1 MATSGTTAFTLDLVE
16 IGEEAFER
24 CGAEMRSGYDVR
36 KMRRS
41 MNLLLLEWANRGVN
55 LWTLDQGVVPL
66 VAGQATYTLPADTVD
81 IMEQVL
87 RTGSG
92 ATQTDLV
99 MPRVAFPDY
108 AALVNKTTTGRP
120 TQVWVNRQ
128 AAAPQVTF
136 YPTPDAGGPYTF
148 VYWRM
153 RRMQD
158 AGDGANTM
166 DVPFR
171 LLPALVAGLAYHLCL
186 KVPEAGDRL
195 NVLKAQ
201 YDEAWAMA
209 ADEDRD
215 RAPVR
220 FVPSIAR
227 L

>member
-1 MATSGTTAFTLDLVE
+1 MATSGTTTFTLDLVE

-55 LWTLDQGVVPL
+55 LWTLDQGAVPL

-108 AALVNKTTTGRP
+108 AALVNKTATGRP

-136 YPTPDAGGPYTF
+136 YPTPDTSGPYTF

-158 AGDGANTM
+158 AGDGTNTM

-186 KVPEAGDRL
+186 KIPEAGDRL

-201 YDEAWAMA
+201 YDEAWMQASS
-209 ADEDRD
+209 EDRD

-220 FVPSIAR
+220 FVPSVAR